1 MGCKYCHLKRL
12 MGELLMQHQNCSDKK
27 KKKMLVDFLLSSLQV
42 SHLLNSW
49 DLNKINELL
58 SLWTNQKHLIL
69 QNLSVTSDLAV
80 SKGTPINFRVQI
92 ISFGKRNRKVEL
104 QDILDYQKQKD
115 IDWAVFLDL
124 LLRELITVLWEC
136 CGKIR
141 QAWCSFSSWCGYP
154 VSTRH

>member
-12 MGELLMQHQNCSDKK
+12 MGELLMQHKSCSDKK
-27 KKKMLVDFLLSSLQV
+27 KIMLVDFLLSSLQV